1 VKHHA
6 GVVVVPYYSA
16 GQTAKTLIL
25 MLTPAHRNTLWL
37 VDMGLGSGAVQQ
49 IDESFHHDGDRQMRS
64 KVYYQCRYNLKKKIN

>member
-1 VKHHA
+1 
-6 GVVVVPYYSA
+6 
-16 GQTAKTLIL
+16 